1 MLKEAVYHVAHGSFA
16 YPVSE
21 DTLRITLRAALG
33 DLAKVTVLF
42 QDRYQGSEPMHATMD
57 VVAQDELFSY
67 YQVDLQLDTKRFAYV
82 FLLDDGHRRLFYT
95 EKGFFDHI
103 PPNSQFQYPYIALQ
117 DLWEPPLWAQGAVIY
132 QIFPERFANG
142 DPTNDPPNVEPWEAL
157 PTVTSQKGGDLQGV
171 IDNLPYLVDLGVD
184 VIYLTPIF
192 QAPSNHKYDT
202 VDYYKI
208 DPHFGDEETV
218 RNLIE
223 RCHSYGIKVVF
234 DAVFNHSGS
243 GFFAFQDVL
252 EHGED
257 SPFAHWFNIESF
269 PVQTDPPNYETFANQ
284 IATMPKLMTN
294 QPDVKDY
301 FIEVG
306 TYWIREFGIDGWRL
320 DVANEIDHEFWREFR
335 RAIKAE
341 NPDALIVGEI
351 WHEASEWVRG
361 DQFDCVMNYSI
372 QYACLDFFA
381 KGVIRAESFA
391 NRLVK
396 VQVNHTH
403 GVNLAMF
410 NLLGSHDTERFLTTC
425 QGNVHKLALA
435 VAFQLT
441 YEGAPMIY
449 YGDEVGM
456 VGLNDPDCRRGMI
469 WDPEKQDLELLEW
482 YRRLIALRREY
493 LPLRLGRCRTVVAD
507 SATNVFGFVRYLGKE
522 QVLVLLNNSPT
533 KQSVDLRGIHWPQ
546 ATPKQV
552 QDLLGQEQ
560 VELGQPVVL
569 PPYGIRILG

>member
-1 MLKEAVYHVAHGSFA
+1 M
-16 YPVSE
+16 
-21 DTLRITLRAALG
+21 
-33 DLAKVTVLF
+33 
-42 QDRYQGSEPMHATMD
+42 
-57 VVAQDELFSY
+57 
-67 YQVDLQLDTKRFAYV
+67 
-82 FLLDDGHRRLFYT
+82 
-95 EKGFFDHI
+95 
-103 PPNSQFQYPYIALQ
+103 
-117 DLWEPPLWAQGAVIY
+117 
-132 QIFPERFANG
+132 
-142 DPTNDPPNVEPWEAL
+142 
-157 PTVTSQKGGDLQGV
+157 
-171 IDNLPYLVDLGVD
+171 
-184 VIYLTPIF
+184 
-192 QAPSNHKYDT
+192 
-202 VDYYKI
+202 
-208 DPHFGDEETV
+208 
-218 RNLIE
+218 
-223 RCHSYGIKVVF
+223 
-234 DAVFNHSGS
+234 
-243 GFFAFQDVL
+243 
-252 EHGED
+252 
-257 SPFAHWFNIESF
+257 
-269 PVQTDPPNYETFANQ
+269 
-284 IATMPKLMTN
+284 
-294 QPDVKDY
+294 
-301 FIEVG
+301 
-306 TYWIREFGIDGWRL
+306 
-320 DVANEIDHEFWREFR
+320 ANEIDHEFWREFR

-391 NRLVK
+391 NRLAK